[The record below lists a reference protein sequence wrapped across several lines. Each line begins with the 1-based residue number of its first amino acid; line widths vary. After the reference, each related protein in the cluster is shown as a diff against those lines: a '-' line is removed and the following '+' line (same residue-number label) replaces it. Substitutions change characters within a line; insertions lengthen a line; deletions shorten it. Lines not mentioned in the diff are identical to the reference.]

1 MNYLPLLPLITLA
14 WVSIHVL
21 ISNFTTLMKSFKYP
35 SGPHPF
41 PIIGNILELGSQPHQ
56 ALTNIFQIYGP
67 IMRQKLGNTTT
78 IVISYPQVAKEVL
91 QKNDQIHTNRIV
103 PELFEHL
110 TITYFRWHGCHL
122 QHNERSLGELV
133 LPKCSLLSSLILRK
147 FFAKGKC
154 KSWWIMSRKDV
165 RKVKPWILV
174 RFHLCLIPYQTHS
187 SQWVW
192 LITHLI
198 SLKSSRTSFKVS
210 WKKLEGLTLGTSSQ
224 SFGCLIHK
232 ACREEWM
239 VIVES

>member
-21 ISNFTTLMKSFKYP
+21 ISNFTTLIKSFKYP
-35 SGPHPF
+35 LGPHPF
-41 PIIGNILELGSQPHQ
+41 PIIGNILELGNQPHQ

-67 IMRQKLGNTTT
+67 IMSQKLGNTTT

-91 QKNDQIHTNRIV
+91 QKNDQIHTNRMV

-154 KSWWIMSRKDV
+154 KS
-165 RKVKPWILV
+165 
-174 RFHLCLIPYQTHS
+174 
-187 SQWVW
+187 
-192 LITHLI
+192 
-198 SLKSSRTSFKVS
+198 
-210 WKKLEGLTLGTSSQ
+210 
-224 SFGCLIHK
+224 
-232 ACREEWM
+232 
-239 VIVES
+239 